1 MAAQLKINSS
11 YKEDEDCVNEFVQAC
26 CATLGQSQDLTA
38 DDTEFTQGV
47 LSLYHLVTLSLSS
60 PDKSDICV
68 LLSKTILVCLRK
80 IDKSLKDVQS
90 IAANLFSQVWS
101 IGNKVSSELC
111 LSYRSVALL
120 ILVHGGKNFWN
131 RLIEKLTFIVQEPC
145 KTSFQLVGS
154 VFDEVLLYCNNHK
167 VKGSFCVSSLLQV
180 WTHLVLLSNSSNL
193 HQDRTSKLKLF
204 AKEIEEISSLIELV
218 LNLFEVSDVREVD
231 FSPQKW
237 NNLLDKDFQVAFI
250 RISILTLNYL
260 NVVLNQSAETKLD
273 RTNQLVSI
281 INFLLYICQEGDH
294 LGSVVEANLQM
305 DPINFRIKCL
315 TRACSASFHLIKID
329 FSKVYLSQTVF
340 YHIDKFKKQGIV
352 EQNKSSSNY
361 LYSAGIITIIP
372 NFI

>member
-1 MAAQLKINSS
+1 M
-11 YKEDEDCVNEFVQAC
+11 
-26 CATLGQSQDLTA
+26 
-38 DDTEFTQGV
+38 
-47 LSLYHLVTLSLSS
+47 
-60 PDKSDICV
+60 
-68 LLSKTILVCLRK
+68 
-80 IDKSLKDVQS
+80 
-90 IAANLFSQVWS
+90 
-101 IGNKVSSELC
+101 
-111 LSYRSVALL
+111 
-120 ILVHGGKNFWN
+120 
-131 RLIEKLTFIVQEPC
+131 
-145 KTSFQLVGS
+145 
-154 VFDEVLLYCNNHK
+154 
-167 VKGSFCVSSLLQV
+167 
-180 WTHLVLLSNSSNL
+180 LLSNSSNL